1 MQKGYTARLYPSKEQ
16 LNILNKAFGATRFVY
31 NYFLAERIRSYK
43 EDGVSLTYNKTANM
57 LTTLKRDKDHLW
69 LLETDSMALQE
80 ALRNLD
86 RAYQNFFKKKCSLS
100 EVSFKAWKTVF
111 PHKKSKQWHTHC
123 E

>member
-69 LLETDSMALQE
+69 LLISIHAPHEGERQQDADDVAAATDISIHA
-80 ALRNLD
+80 
-86 RAYQNFFKKKCSLS
+86 
-100 EVSFKAWKTVF
+100 
-111 PHKKSKQWHTHC
+111 PH
-123 E
+123 EGERLY